1 MNDTNDD
8 SGQLLSPTMKELFPP
23 RVELERDQFVF
34 LKRMSEKTGQPV
46 RELVRMALDRYFL
59 DVETLD
65 RSLEDAGLK

>member
-1 MNDTNDD
+1 MNDIDD
-8 SGQLLSPTMKELFPP
+8 SGRLLSPTMKELFPP
-23 RVELERDQFVF
+23 RVELERDQFA
-34 LKRMSEKTGQPV
+34 LLRQLSEKTGQPV